1 MKGFHFSSVLAILA
15 ALAFAP
21 AYAADMGKAD
31 SSGKPSSSDQKF
43 AKKAATDNLSE
54 IELADVAKNQ
64 ASQDMVKQYA
74 EHIANDHQ
82 QANEKLKSIAS
93 QKGIDLPNAPDSKHK
108 SEKDKLAKRQGADFD
123 KAFVDAMVKDHKNT
137 VKEFE
142 KEAKDGKDPEL
153 KQFASSMLPGL
164 RKHLQEAQQLQAST
178 KAAERKS

>member
-54 IELADVAKNQ
+54 IELADLAKNQ

-74 EHIANDHQ
+74 EHVANDHQ

-93 QKGIDLPNAPDSKHK
+93 QKGIELPNAPDSKHK
-108 SEKDKLAKRQGADFD
+108 GEKDKLAKRQGADFD